1 MPDFNPSPA
10 GGPDGALAWYNYSLA
25 KVLGLNPAD
34 PTLPADLL
42 SELSTSAQRKALGA
56 VIDRRFRRRVDPVT
70 GAVTMERLGDP
81 LILTDPDEDSDPAV
95 GALATTYLGAA
106 RAAIAAIDPN
116 QCLPGICADQVAGI
130 VRQIQAS
137 LATVTAE
144 APARRN
150 RYQMLL
156 HLHEL
161 TDPNDGLLLR
171 LGRAFGEGRS
181 VPVDSVGWERAIGS
195 IALAR
200 GALASFESALV
211 ELRGDDEPSLSEIG
225 EIVSGCGTH
234 VSTHARNVRTAL
246 RGTGIGDCELRGV
259 EVRFPPVQ
267 LSCETFE
274 VVTFDQVLQVLE
286 TEPARWAA
294 LIAGGQRS
302 GFDNVRRSAEAL
314 LPMVNAIDP
323 RAILKTLGI
332 LSGSKIQSAPREAFA
347 LTLSYQLDR
356 LRGYT
361 LSVLR
366 MILREAPLQP
376 PAAQGNDGKLA

>member
-34 PTLPADLL
+34 PALPADML
-42 SELSTSAQRKALGA
+42 SGLSTSAQRKALGA
-56 VIDRRFRRRVDPVT
+56 VIDRRFRRRVDAVT
-70 GAVTMERLGDP
+70 GAVTMERMGESL
-81 LILTDPDEDSDPAV
+81 LLVEPDEDSDPAI
-95 GALATTYLGAA
+95 GGLATTYLGAA
-106 RAAIAAIDPN
+106 QAAIGAIDPS

-130 VRQIQAS
+130 LRQIQANI
-137 LATVTAE
+137 ATVTAE

-171 LGRAFGEGRS
+171 LGRAFGEGRG

-200 GALASFESALV
+200 GALANFESAIV
-211 ELRGDDEPSLSEIG
+211 ELRGDDEPSLSEIA
-225 EIVSGCGTH
+225 EIVAGCGAH
-234 VSTHARNVRTAL
+234 VSTHARNVRQAL
-246 RGTGIGDCELRGV
+246 RAAGIGECELRAV
-259 EVRFPPVQ
+259 EVRFPPVL

-274 VVTFDQVLQVLE
+274 VVTFDQALQVLE
-286 TEPARWAA
+286 TEPPRWTA
-294 LIAGGQRS
+294 LIAGGRRT
-302 GFDNVRRSAEAL
+302 GFDNVKRSAEAL
-314 LPMVNAIDP
+314 LPMVSAIDP
-323 RAILKTLGI
+323 TAILKTLGI
-332 LSGSKIQSAPREAFA
+332 LAESEVQSEPREAFA
-347 LTLSYQLDR
+347 LSLSYQMDR

-366 MILREAPLQP
+366 MILREGPLQAQ
-376 PAAQGNDGKLA
+376 AAQGDDGK